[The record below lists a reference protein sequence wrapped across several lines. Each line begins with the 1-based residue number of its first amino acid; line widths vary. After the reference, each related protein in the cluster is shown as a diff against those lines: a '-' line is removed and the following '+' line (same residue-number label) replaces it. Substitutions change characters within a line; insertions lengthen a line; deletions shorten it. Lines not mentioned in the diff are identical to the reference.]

1 MLEENHGGHM
11 AGNFSGNRLYKTLAR
26 HRWWEGMYA
35 DSLSYS
41 KNWPEC
47 TIVSREGRVPKPPLH
62 FPTISDCRRS
72 HHGTAQNKVWEPI
85 CDSLV
90 HKVATS
96 VPSTRSEVQPHCT
109 TPGGRDSSPVCGAR
123 SPIVRPGYQPALPS
137 QLDVCQLLGIKKL
150 NTTAYHPQCDGMV
163 ERFNCTAREK
173 TSLVLSGTKLFQLL
187 CGHTATRPMSWRER
201 KFFPMVG
208 DGLSQPNWGYIAS
221 DKGSCQKHL
230 ASPAEVQDAA
240 WQAGPTTEGGLG
252 SNKCTRPEY
261 SHFSGIPCGILLV
274 WTPVQEPWADVSVD
288 REPKPRS
295 GQWAWQ

>member
-1 MLEENHGGHM
+1 M

-62 FPTISDCRRS
+62 FLTISDCRRS

-137 QLDVCQLLGIKKL
+137 HARCVPVARDQE
-150 NTTAYHPQCDGMV
+150 AEYH
-163 ERFNCTAREK
+163 
-173 TSLVLSGTKLFQLL
+173 SLS
-187 CGHTATRPMSWRER
+187 
-201 KFFPMVG
+201 
-208 DGLSQPNWGYIAS
+208 
-221 DKGSCQKHL
+221 
-230 ASPAEVQDAA
+230 SPV
-240 WQAGPTTEGGLG
+240 
-252 SNKCTRPEY
+252 
-261 SHFSGIPCGILLV
+261 
-274 WTPVQEPWADVSVD
+274 
-288 REPKPRS
+288 
-295 GQWAWQ
+295 